1 MNIDT
6 NKYYNYRQKMMGKK
20 VDKDG
25 YYGCEC
31 WDGYMDYCQY
41 NGFKGANCT
50 TSGYVKDIWE
60 NRKTNGMLTHC
71 VEATQLQPGAIVVF
85 KVVPGVTPY
94 SHIAIFDSDVNGS
107 YGRFLGTNQHGNNE
121 GFNIITLPY
130 SAMYPT
136 VFIPKNMILNETTE
150 NILNYIPSD
159 FIREKATFYPN
170 CTIKIRKAPS
180 LNGVDTGLYYKQ
192 GMHVNY
198 DGYVKRENYCWI
210 SWISASTGERRWM
223 ACGELNQ
230 NGYNTTPYGVF
241 K

>member
-6 NKYYNYRQKMMGKK
+6 NKYYNYRQMMIGKT
-20 VDKDG
+20 VDHDG
-25 YYGCEC
+25 ACGCQC

-50 TSGYVKDIWE
+50 SSGYVKDIWE

-71 VEATQLQPGAIVVF
+71 VETTQLQPGAIVVF
-85 KVVPGVTPY
+85 KVVPSITPY

-107 YGRFLGTNQHGNNE
+107 CGRFLGTNQHGNNG

-130 SAMYPT
+130 SAMYST

-180 LNGVDTGLYYKQ
+180 LKGVDTGLYYKQ

-198 DGYVKRENYCWI
+198 DGYVKREGYCWI
-210 SWISASTGERRWM
+210 SWIGSDNSRRWM
-223 ACGELNQ
+223 ACGELNSK
-230 NGYNTTPYGVF
+230 GYNANPYGVF